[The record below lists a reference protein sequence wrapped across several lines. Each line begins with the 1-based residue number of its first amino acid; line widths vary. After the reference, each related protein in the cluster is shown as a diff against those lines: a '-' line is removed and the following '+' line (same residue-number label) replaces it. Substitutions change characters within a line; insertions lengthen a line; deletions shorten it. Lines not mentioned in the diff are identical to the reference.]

1 MTTRGVVRADHH
13 QFSLGA
19 VETDTLA
26 TTTEG
31 SLIDL
36 GPGFVTVRTG
46 IAYGPAALSVELHG
60 TPPALSD
67 SAWEVVEECSITVDQ
82 PIHVLTLDGEVVS
95 PFDETLQHVD
105 AGTYRVRV
113 SARGRDLM
121 WDMDVSEPVESYAV
135 DLWRAP
141 FGEFEQIKKQDQVWS
156 EEAESDDSGPA
167 AQATPSLAEFV
178 NSGVSGIRGTPRLDV
193 SLDPE
198 FWGGRPPTGTLLD
211 TVTELAESNA
221 NGQTITQLMWLSFL
235 NRDALE
241 VVVGSDAR
249 QKDEI
254 ARWAV
259 ERAYRDAG
267 LLEFEWARKGIDAL
281 LAHEPLPDPF
291 DGKSGERDVIASDPN
306 FSRTRVHAISILYPA
321 SQPYERWNIAAY
333 TIYQATS
340 GSPHTVFNTLWNAV
354 MTAGQEGY
362 QELLEDLVERFS

>member
-1 MTTRGVVRADHH
+1 MTANGVVRVDHH
-13 QFSLGA
+13 QFILGSA
-19 VETDTLA
+19 ETDTLA

-46 IAYGPAALSVELHG
+46 IAYGPALLSVELHG
-60 TPPALSD
+60 QSPAPSASD
-67 SAWEVVEECSITVDQ
+67 WEVVEEGSITVDE

-95 PFDETLQHVD
+95 PFDETLRHVD
-105 AGTYRVRV
+105 ADTYRVRV
-113 SARGRDLM
+113 SARGRDLK
-121 WDMDVSEPVESYAV
+121 WDMDVSEPVESYSM

-141 FGEFEQIKKQDQVWS
+141 FGKFEQIKKQDQAWS
-156 EEAESDDSGPA
+156 EGAESDDTSPA
-167 AQATPSLAEFV
+167 AEDTPSLGDLV
-178 NSGVSGIRGTPRLDV
+178 DSGVSGIRGTPRLDV
-193 SLDPE
+193 SLDPQL
-198 FWGGRPPTGTLLD
+198 WDGRPPTGALLD
-211 TVTELAESNA
+211 TVSELAESKA
-221 NGQTITQLMWLSFL
+221 NRQTIKQLMWLSFL

-259 ERAYRDAG
+259 ERAYQEAG
-267 LLEFEWARKGIDAL
+267 LLEFEWARKGIEAL
-281 LAHEPLPDPF
+281 LAHQPLPDPF
-291 DGKSGERDVIASDPN
+291 DGKSGERDVIAGDPD

-321 SQPYERWNIAAY
+321 SQPYERWNIASY

-340 GSPHTVFNTLWNAV
+340 GSPHAVFNTLWNAV

-362 QELLEDLVERFS
+362 QELLEDLVGRFS